1 MCLAAGGPH
10 AAARLSTRDS
20 AGRRTLGFSP
30 PGGRDA
36 WTTRHLDRAGAWRVL
51 LRREEAARTL
61 ALAWSGHDRV
71 QEGPGNRHEGRGA
84 ASGGR
89 SDKDRRD
96 ARGGDGRG
104 EAPHMI
110 AV

>member
-10 AAARLSTRDS
+10 AAARLSTRDP

-36 WTTRHLDRAGAWRVL
+36 WTTRHLDRAGARCVL
-51 LRREEAARTL
+51 LRRQEAARTL

-71 QEGPGNRHEGRGA
+71 QEGPGNRRERRGA
-84 ASGGR
+84 ASGRR

-96 ARGGDGRG
+96 ARGGGWPG
-104 EAPHMI
+104 EAPNMI
-110 AV
+110 AL